1 MIPRLALARGSYLP
15 QRINV
20 CFGAYNSSTVYHNVR
35 YGSGGKHNFFTKFI
49 DNIKQ
54 EMAKNKEMK
63 QSLKKFREEAEKLE
77 QSDALQKARTKFRAV
92 ESEAFKGSEVLKG
105 KLDTIKGRVSG
116 AIEEA
121 SKTEL
126 AKKAG
131 EIGAGLGKS
140 ARGAAETISETG
152 QKLGKTGAFQTIS
165 QTAAAV
171 KQELDEGG
179 IHSRVYQSPSKLRR
193 RVESFVDA
201 KVVAPDSE
209 STGIELHKD
218 SKFYQSWQ
226 QFKDNNP
233 YVNKIIDWKI
243 RYDESD
249 NPLIRASRT
258 LTDKVSEVMGGL
270 FQKTE
275 LSETLTELCKLD
287 PNFDKV
293 HFLKQCERDIIPNIL
308 EAMIQGNLDILKD
321 WCHDGPYNLLS
332 TPIKQ
337 AQTLKYKFCSKIL
350 DIDNVD
356 LVMGKVMDQGPVL
369 VINFTSQQILCVQD
383 LNGNVVEGDPDKV
396 LRVNYVWVLCR
407 DPTELD
413 PRAAWRLLDLSA
425 SSQEQLL

>member
-1 MIPRLALARGSYLP
+1 MSRSPFALFTLAA
-15 QRINV
+15 
-20 CFGAYNSSTVYHNVR
+20 SSVNNLR
-35 YGSGGKHNFFTKFI
+35 YGSGGRPNFFTKLI
-49 DNIKQ
+49 ENIQQ

-77 QSDALQKARTKFRAV
+77 HSDALQKARTKFRTV
-92 ESEAFKGSEVLKG
+92 ESEASRSSEVLKERLDSLKG
-105 KLDTIKGRVSG
+105 KVSDVL
-116 AIEEA
+116 EEA

-131 EIGAGLGKS
+131 EIGAGIGKS

-152 QKLGKTGAFQTIS
+152 QKIGKTGAFQTIS

-171 KQELDEGG
+171 KQELDQGG

-201 KVVAPDSE
+201 KVVAPDTE
-209 STGIELHKD
+209 TVGIELHKD

-243 RYDESD
+243 KYDESE

-287 PNFDKV
+287 PSFDKGQ
-293 HFLKQCERDIIPNIL
+293 FLKQCERDIIPNVL
-308 EAMIQGNLDILKD
+308 EAMIRGDLEILRD

-332 TPIKQ
+332 TPVKQ
-337 AQTLKYKFCSKIL
+337 AQTLKYKFVSKIL

-356 LVMGKVMDQGPVL
+356 LVMGKVMEQGPVL
-369 VINFTSQQILCVQD
+369 VINFTSQQILCVKD
-383 LNGNVVEGDPDKV
+383 ANGNVVEGDEEKV

-407 DPTELD
+407 DPAELD

-425 SSQEQLL
+425 HSQEQLL